1 MIAILIGTIAN
12 GQQKEDFMLN
22 QGKESMIEFLPKSFS
37 KQNCLTNTMQNNYEK
52 SKAII
57 WSFDTLIL
65 YNASNSLI
73 ARITQTFNN
82 YGNVLIILTET
93 WNSTNNSWYIF
104 GRKSYTYDANGN
116 MLTELLGGENG
127 DGVKNT
133 YTYDANG
140 NMLSST
146 YEKWE
151 NNAWVNV
158 DKRNYTYDANGKML
172 YFTYEKWQNNAWVL
186 IAKETFSYDINYN
199 MINELS
205 ELWQNNIWVNS
216 YKWSY
221 NYNISGN
228 KITHLEQSWQN
239 NMWVNRIK
247 YSYSYNGN
255 NKIITEL
262 REDWYNNIWENWEKY
277 TYTYDA
283 NGILLN
289 KLWESW
295 YANSVYNY
303 TYTYDANGNMLTEI
317 KEYLDNNIWLN
328 SMKFTYTYDANGN
341 SIIAKREIWLSNDWC
356 LFNYSGQAYPFNV
369 YSSNNDIFT
378 FNFSNS
384 ARYEAHFVSFINGII
399 ENDNKQIALYPN
411 PATNYIHI
419 NLKQQTNL
427 QNTTVSIYNIQG
439 QQLLQQNI
447 SQLQTEINI
456 QSLAKGIYIIKV
468 INGNEVMQGKFVKK

>member
-1 MIAILIGTIAN
+1 MNIAYS
-12 GQQKEDFMLN
+12 QQKEDFILN

-65 YNASNSLI
+65 YNASNSLN

-82 YGNVLIILTET
+82 YGNVLITLTER
-93 WNSTNNSWYIF
+93 NGPNSWYNWE
-104 GRKSYTYDANGN
+104 RKSYTYDANGN
-116 MLTELLGGENG
+116 MLTELQENSSEVG
-127 DGVKNT
+127 WNFYNSNKNT

-140 NMLSST
+140 NMLSYT

-158 DKRNYTYDANGKML
+158 DKRNYTYDVNGKML

-186 IAKETFSYDINYN
+186 IVKNTFSYDINN
-199 MINELS
+199 NLITELS
-205 ELWQNNIWVNS
+205 ELWQNNMWINS
-216 YKWSY
+216 YKFSY
-221 NYNISGN
+221 NYDVSGN

-247 YSYSYNGN
+247 YSFSYNGN

-262 REDWYNNIWENWEKY
+262 REDWNNNIWENYEKY

-295 YANSVYNY
+295 YGNSTYNY

-328 SMKFTYTYDANGN
+328 YWKYTYTYDTHGN
-341 SIIAKREIWLSNDWC
+341 SVTAKNEVWLNNDWSLSNA
-356 LFNYSGQAYPFNV
+356 FGITHPFSV

-378 FNFSNS
+378 FNFPGA
-384 ARYEAHFVSFINGII
+384 ARYEAHFVSFINGVI

-447 SQLQTEINI
+447 RQSQTEIDI
-456 QSLAKGIYIIKV
+456 QNLSKGIYIIKV
-468 INGNEVMQGKFVKK
+468 INGNEVMQVKFAKE